1 MNNTSY
7 FENVNVTAI
16 KDECVSCIEKLRRL
30 RKADY
35 INVLSQNTSS
45 NTQKLYYALKGNV
58 EYINTVIIYLK
69 DYVEVLCHAGLVKRY
84 QEKMRSISNVELQQE
99 YAKKIREEVYQL
111 AINVK
116 KLGPTPSKPKTNS
129 DKLLITQEI
138 KLRYTRLSEIK
149 EKFDLYSTYMY
160 KHYGEIW
167 LLKSRVE
174 KDEYLYYGW
183 YKILTVFQELL
194 SDRDEIDNW
203 WTNYMYNMKK
213 LENQLPTNTKY
224 SEATVKARKYS
235 GSSAYNGL
243 SKDMP
248 DYKKYVKSKQLG
260 QIKSNEELAKEVWD
274 GKWGDG
280 DERKKKLEAAGY
292 SYAGVQA
299 IVNSTAYKY
308 APASSNNE
316 SSSSTNPSYYQDDS
330 STDNSS
336 SSSKTDNGKT
346 KPDDKSSKTKTDDS
360 SNKYT
365 ADSQYNQAY
374 TRWEQACDAAW
385 DEASRKNDILAQKLF
400 GMFSNKFEN
409 FFVDSEGWYFTLRD
423 DDKKYRMSLPE
434 GDAFARA
441 WNNYLSIRDNPPKKP

>member
-35 INVLSQNTSS
+35 INVLSQNTST
-45 NTQKLYYALKGNV
+45 NTQKLYYALKENV
-58 EYINTVIIYLK
+58 EYINTVIMYLK

-111 AINVK
+111 AISVK
-116 KLGPTPSKPKTNS
+116 KLGPTPPKSKVDS
-129 DKLLITQEI
+129 GALILTQEI

-183 YKILTVFQELL
+183 YKILTVFQKLL

-224 SEATVKARKYS
+224 SEVSVKTRKYS
-235 GSSAYNGL
+235 GSSAYKGL
-243 SKDMP
+243 NKDMP

-274 GKWGDG
+274 GKWGEG

-308 APASSNNE
+308 APAPSNNE
-316 SSSSTNPSYYQDDS
+316 SSSSTSPSYYQDDS

-336 SSSKTDNGKT
+336 SSSKTDN
-346 KPDDKSSKTKTDDS
+346 SKTKKNDS

-365 ADSQYNQAY
+365 KESYYDSAY
-374 TRWEQACDAAW
+374 TKWQQAKAAAF
-385 DEASRKNDILAQKLF
+385 DDYITKRDILCEKITR
-400 GMFSNKFEN
+400 KTHN
-409 FFVDSEGWYFTLRD
+409 FDGFYWSFNECGWPYWYFKIKGD
-423 DDKKYRMSLPE
+423 DTHYIESIPE
-434 GDAFARA
+434 SYAFASA
-441 WNNYLSIRDNPPKKP
+441 FEKYVSIRNNPPQKP

>member
-58 EYINTVIIYLK
+58 EYINTVIMYLK

-183 YKILTVFQELL
+183 YKILTVFQKLL

-235 GSSAYNGL
+235 GSSAYKGL
-243 SKDMP
+243 NKDMP

-274 GKWGDG
+274 GKWGEG

-346 KPDDKSSKTKTDDS
+346 KTDDKSSKTKTDDS
-360 SNKYT
+360 SNNYT
-365 ADSQYNQAY
+365 SDSQYSQAY
-374 TRWEQACDAAW
+374 TKWEQAVRAAKD
-385 DEASRKNDILAQKLF
+385 DESTKRSKLLKKLYDM
-400 GMFSNKFEN
+400 GINANWYGYDDK
-409 FFVDSEGWYFTLRD
+409 GWYYCNECGGER
-423 DDKKYRMSLPE
+423 YRMSLPE
-434 GDAFARA
+434 GDAYERA
-441 WNNYLSIRDNPPKKP
+441 SRYYDSIKNNPPKK

>member
-35 INVLSQNTSS
+35 INVLSQNTST
-45 NTQKLYYALKGNV
+45 NTQKLYYALKENV
-58 EYINTVIIYLK
+58 EYINTVIMYLK

-99 YAKKIREEVYQL
+99 YAKKIREEVLQL
-111 AINVK
+111 AISVK
-116 KLGPTPSKPKTNS
+116 KLGPTPPKSKVDS
-129 DKLLITQEI
+129 GALILTQEI

-167 LLKSRVE
+167 LLKSKVE

-224 SEATVKARKYS
+224 NAITVKARKYS
-235 GSSAYNGL
+235 GSSAYKGL
-243 SKDMP
+243 NKDMP

-274 GKWGDG
+274 GKWGEG

-299 IVNSTAYKY
+299 LVNSTAYKY

-316 SSSSTNPSYYQDDS
+316 SSSSTSPSYYQDDS
-330 STDNSS
+330 STDNS
-336 SSSKTDNGKT
+336 
-346 KPDDKSSKTKTDDS
+346 
-360 SNKYT
+360 NKYT
-365 ADSQYNQAY
+365 KESYYSQAY
-374 TRWEQACDAAW
+374 TEWEKALNAAN
-385 DEASRKNDILAQKLF
+385 DDLKVKFDILSEKIKSIEPNLLCVAYCPGKWPYY
-400 GMFSNKFEN
+400 N
-409 FFVDSEGWYFTLRD
+409 FKIKG
-423 DDKKYRMSLPE
+423 DKSRYVSSVPE
-434 GDAFARA
+434 SDAFSSAYEK
-441 WNNYLSIRDNPPKKP
+441 YLSIKHNPPQKP

>member
-35 INVLSQNTSS
+35 INVLSQNTST
-45 NTQKLYYALKGNV
+45 NTQKLYYALKENV
-58 EYINTVIIYLK
+58 EYINTVIMYLK

-111 AINVK
+111 AISVK
-116 KLGPTPSKPKTNS
+116 KLGPTPPKSKVDS
-129 DKLLITQEI
+129 GALILTQEI

-183 YKILTVFQELL
+183 YKILTVFQKLL
-194 SDRDEIDNW
+194 SDRDKIDNW

-235 GSSAYNGL
+235 GSSAYKGL
-243 SKDMP
+243 NKDMP

-274 GKWGDG
+274 GKWGEG

-299 IVNSTAYKY
+299 IVNSIAYKY
-308 APASSNNE
+308 APAPSNNE
-316 SSSSTNPSYYQDDS
+316 SSSSTSPSYYQDDS
-330 STDNSS
+330 STDNS
-336 SSSKTDNGKT
+336 
-346 KPDDKSSKTKTDDS
+346 
-360 SNKYT
+360 NKYT
-365 ADSQYNQAY
+365 KESYYDSAY
-374 TRWEQACDAAW
+374 TKWEQAKNAAYDDMERKKKILNNKIDSVAPNW
-385 DEASRKNDILAQKLF
+385 YCWRFDENGFYYIVEA
-400 GMFSNKFEN
+400 
-409 FFVDSEGWYFTLRD
+409 
-423 DDKKYRMSLPE
+423 DDKKHRVSLPE
-434 GDAFARA
+434 ADAFLKAC
-441 WNNYLSIRDNPPKKP
+441 NYWKSIKNNPPQKP

>member
-1 MNNTSY
+1 
-7 FENVNVTAI
+7 
-16 KDECVSCIEKLRRL
+16 
-30 RKADY
+30 
-35 INVLSQNTSS
+35 
-45 NTQKLYYALKGNV
+45 
-58 EYINTVIIYLK
+58 
-69 DYVEVLCHAGLVKRY
+69 
-84 QEKMRSISNVELQQE
+84 
-99 YAKKIREEVYQL
+99 
-111 AINVK
+111 
-116 KLGPTPSKPKTNS
+116 
-129 DKLLITQEI
+129 
-138 KLRYTRLSEIK
+138 
-149 EKFDLYSTYMY
+149 MY

-183 YKILTVFQELL
+183 YKVLTVFQKLL

-235 GSSAYNGL
+235 ESSAYKGL
-243 SKDMP
+243 NKDMP

-274 GKWGDG
+274 GKWGEG

-299 IVNSTAYKY
+299 LVNSTAYKY
-308 APASSNNE
+308 APAPSNNE
-316 SSSSTNPSYYQDDS
+316 SSSSTSPSYYQDDS

-346 KPDDKSSKTKTDDS
+346 KTDDS

-365 ADSQYNQAY
+365 SDSYYDAAY
-374 TRWEQACDAAW
+374 TKWEQAVEAAYNDLEIKEDALFSKITGQGPKSFW
-385 DEASRKNDILAQKLF
+385 YDEDGAYYIKQGEKTQHRI
-400 GMFSNKFEN
+400 
-409 FFVDSEGWYFTLRD
+409 TI
-423 DDKKYRMSLPE
+423 PE
-434 GDAFARA
+434 GYA
-441 WNNYLSIRDNPPKKP
+441 WAKAHKYYYSIKNNPPKK